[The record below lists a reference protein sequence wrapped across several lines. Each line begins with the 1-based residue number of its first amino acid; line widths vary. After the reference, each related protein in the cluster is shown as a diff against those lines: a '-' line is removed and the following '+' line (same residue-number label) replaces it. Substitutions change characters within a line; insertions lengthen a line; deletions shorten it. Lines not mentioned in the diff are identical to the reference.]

1 MHRLVRLVSAVRRY
15 VPYLEQGGEFQRAA
29 VIHHA
34 GSVDIGPVDIE
45 YSVARGPFQISV
57 DGNRISMSTR
67 LAYWVNISHIIP
79 IIGARNDL
87 ASCGIDETTPLLDI
101 TLTTIFGVGDDG
113 HLASKTRTTNL
124 SFPTP
129 CNLTKADID
138 GTGYIEEF
146 ARPQVDRLAATIDS
160 KIHEIDVSRFINVN
174 DLH

>member
-1 MHRLVRLVSAVRRY
+1 
-15 VPYLEQGGEFQRAA
+15 
-29 VIHHA
+29 
-34 GSVDIGPVDIE
+34 
-45 YSVARGPFQISV
+45 
-57 DGNRISMSTR
+57 MSTR

-113 HLASKTRTTNL
+113 HLTSKTRTTNL

-129 CNLTKADID
+129 CNLTIADID

-146 ARPQVDRLAATIDS
+146 ARPQLDRLASTIDN

-174 DLH
+174 DIDR